1 MSFLE
6 NISEI
11 TGNQYA
17 AQGKTTNDN
26 RTTIDTGSYV
36 LNALLS
42 GSIYGGSSSNAV
54 TAYAGESGTG
64 KTFLALSIIRSFLE
78 SNENGSV
85 VFFESEG
92 AIDRSMF
99 VERNINVDQVYIVPV
114 TTIQDFRTQALKVL
128 SSYEE
133 QKEKEPILFVL
144 DSLGMLSTNKE
155 VTDAEAG
162 DDKRD
167 MTRAQLIRGTFRI
180 LSLKLSMLGVPMYI
194 TNHTYQ
200 TMGMFPTQELGGGS
214 GLKYAASTIV
224 MLSKKKVQEQGSVVG
239 NIIHCKTYKSRLSKE
254 NQMIDIRL
262 FYDKGLDKYYGLLDL
277 AEKYGIIKKVG
288 TRFELSD
295 GKKEFGKTIYDS
307 PEKYFTE
314 EMMKQI
320 DEAAKKEFSYGF
332 TGEPETE

>member
-6 NISEI
+6 NIVEI

-17 AQGKTTNDN
+17 AQGKTSNDN

-42 GSIYGGSSSNAV
+42 GSIYGGASSNAV
-54 TAYAGESGTG
+54 TAYAGETGTG

-78 SNENGSV
+78 SNERGSV
-85 VFFESEG
+85 IFFESEG

-99 VERNINVDQVYIVPV
+99 VERNIDVDRVFIVPV
-114 TTIQDFRTQALKVL
+114 TTVQEFRTQALKIL
-128 SSYEE
+128 SKYEE
-133 QKEKEPILFVL
+133 EKEKEPVLFVL

-155 VTDAEAG
+155 MTDAEAG

-180 LSLKLSMLGVPMYI
+180 LSLKLSMLGIPMYI

-200 TMGMFPTQELGGGS
+200 TMGMFATQELGGGS
-214 GLKYAASTIV
+214 GLKYAASTII
-224 MLSKKKVQEQGSVVG
+224 MLSKKKVQDQGSVVG

-254 NQMIDIRL
+254 NQIVDIRL
-262 FYDKGLDKYYGLLDL
+262 FYDRGLDKYYGLLDL
-277 AEKYGIIKKVG
+277 AEKYDIIKKVG
-288 TRFELSD
+288 TRYEMPD
-295 GKKEFGKTIYDS
+295 GRKEFGKTIYDS
-307 PEKYFTE
+307 PEKYFTDE
-314 EMMKQI
+314 IMKKI
-320 DEAAKKEFSYGF
+320 DEVAKEEFSYGF
-332 TGEPETE
+332 RGEEDG

>member
-6 NISEI
+6 NIVEI
-11 TGNQYA
+11 TGNEYA
-17 AQGKTTNDN
+17 AQGKTSNDN

-42 GSIYGGSSSNAV
+42 GSIYGGASSNAV
-54 TAYAGESGTG
+54 TAYAGETGTG

-85 VFFESEG
+85 IFFESEG

-99 VERNINVDQVYIVPV
+99 VERNIDVDRVFIVPV
-114 TTIQDFRTQALKVL
+114 TTVQEFRTQALKIL
-128 SSYEE
+128 SKYEE
-133 QKEKEPILFVL
+133 EEEKEPVLFVL

-155 VTDAEAG
+155 MTDAEAG

-200 TMGMFPTQELGGGS
+200 TIGMFATQELGGGS
-214 GLKYAASTIV
+214 GLKYAASTII
-224 MLSKKKVQEQGSVVG
+224 MLSKKKVQDEGSVVG

-254 NQMIDIRL
+254 NQIVDIRL
-262 FYDKGLDKYYGLLDL
+262 FYDRGLDKYYGLLDL
-277 AEKYGIIKKVG
+277 AEKYDIIKKVG
-288 TRFELSD
+288 TRYEMPD
-295 GKKEFGKTIYDS
+295 GRKEFGKTIYDS
-307 PEKYFTE
+307 PEKYFTDE
-314 EMMKQI
+314 IMKKI
-320 DEAAKKEFSYGF
+320 DEVAKEEFSYGF
-332 TGEPETE
+332 RGEEDG

>member
-6 NISEI
+6 NIVEI

-17 AQGKTTNDN
+17 AQGKTSNDN

-42 GSIYGGSSSNAV
+42 GSIYGGASSNAV
-54 TAYAGESGTG
+54 TAYAGETGTG

-78 SNENGSV
+78 SNERGSV
-85 VFFESEG
+85 IFFESEG

-99 VERNINVDQVYIVPV
+99 VERNIDVDRVFIVPV
-114 TTIQDFRTQALKVL
+114 TTVQEFRTQALKIL
-128 SSYEE
+128 SKYEE
-133 QKEKEPILFVL
+133 EKEKEPVLFVL

-155 VTDAEAG
+155 MTDAEAG

-180 LSLKLSMLGVPMYI
+180 LSLKLSMLGIPMYI

-200 TMGMFPTQELGGGS
+200 TIGMFTTQELGGGS
-214 GLKYAASTIV
+214 GLKYAASTII
-224 MLSKKKVQEQGSVVG
+224 MLSKKKVQDEGSVVG

-254 NQMIDIRL
+254 NQIVDIRL
-262 FYDKGLDKYYGLLDL
+262 FYDRGLDKYYGLLDL
-277 AEKYGIIKKVG
+277 AEKYDIIKKVG
-288 TRFELSD
+288 TRYEMPD
-295 GKKEFGKTIYDS
+295 GRKEFGKTIYDS
-307 PEKYFTE
+307 PEKYFTDE
-314 EMMKQI
+314 IMKKI
-320 DEAAKKEFSYGF
+320 DEVAKEEFSYGF
-332 TGEPETE
+332 RGEEDG

>member
-6 NISEI
+6 NIVEI

-17 AQGKTTNDN
+17 AQGKTSNDN

-42 GSIYGGSSSNAV
+42 GSIYGGASSNAV
-54 TAYAGESGTG
+54 TAYAGETGTG

-78 SNENGSV
+78 SNERGSV
-85 VFFESEG
+85 IFFESEG

-99 VERNINVDQVYIVPV
+99 VERNIDVDRVFIVPV
-114 TTIQDFRTQALKVL
+114 TTVQEFRTQALKIL
-128 SSYEE
+128 SKYEE
-133 QKEKEPILFVL
+133 EKEKDPVLFVL

-155 VTDAEAG
+155 MTDAEAG

-180 LSLKLSMLGVPMYI
+180 LSLKLSMLGIPMYI

-200 TMGMFPTQELGGGS
+200 TMGMFATQELGGGS
-214 GLKYAASTIV
+214 GLKYAASTII
-224 MLSKKKVQEQGSVVG
+224 MLSKKKVQDEGSVVG

-254 NQMIDIRL
+254 NQIVDIRL
-262 FYDKGLDKYYGLLDL
+262 FYDRGLDKYYGLLDL
-277 AEKYGIIKKVG
+277 AEKYDIIKKVG
-288 TRFELSD
+288 TRYEMPD
-295 GKKEFGKTIYDS
+295 GRKEFGKTIYDS
-307 PEKYFTE
+307 PEKYFTDE
-314 EMMKQI
+314 IMKKI
-320 DEAAKKEFSYGF
+320 DEVAKEEFSYGF
-332 TGEPETE
+332 RGEEDG

>member
-6 NISEI
+6 NIVEI

-17 AQGKTTNDN
+17 AQGKTSNDN

-42 GSIYGGSSSNAV
+42 GSIYGGASSNAV
-54 TAYAGESGTG
+54 TAYAGETGTG

-78 SNENGSV
+78 SNERGSV
-85 VFFESEG
+85 IFFESEG

-99 VERNINVDQVYIVPV
+99 VERNIDVDRVFIVPV
-114 TTIQDFRTQALKVL
+114 TTVQEFRTQALKIL
-128 SSYEE
+128 SKYEE
-133 QKEKEPILFVL
+133 EKEKEPVLFVL

-155 VTDAEAG
+155 MTDAEAG

-200 TMGMFPTQELGGGS
+200 TIGMFATQELGGGS
-214 GLKYAASTIV
+214 GLKYAASTII
-224 MLSKKKVQEQGSVVG
+224 MLSKKKVQDEGSVVG

-254 NQMIDIRL
+254 NQIIDIRL
-262 FYDKGLDKYYGLLDL
+262 FYDRGLDKYYGLLDL
-277 AEKYGIIKKVG
+277 AEKYDIIKKVG
-288 TRFELSD
+288 TRYEMPD
-295 GKKEFGKTIYDS
+295 GRKEFGKTIYDS
-307 PEKYFTE
+307 PEKYFTDE
-314 EMMKQI
+314 IMKKI
-320 DEAAKKEFSYGF
+320 DEVAKEEFSYGF
-332 TGEPETE
+332 RGEEGG

>member
-6 NISEI
+6 NIVEI

-17 AQGKTTNDN
+17 AQGKTANDN

-42 GSIYGGSSSNAV
+42 GSIYGGASSNAV
-54 TAYAGESGTG
+54 TAYAGETGTG
-64 KTFLALSIIRSFLE
+64 KTFLVLSIIRSFLE

-85 VFFESEG
+85 IFFESEG

-99 VERNINVDQVYIVPV
+99 VERNIDVDRVFIVPV
-114 TTIQDFRTQALKVL
+114 TTVQEFRTQALKIL
-128 SSYEE
+128 SKYEE
-133 QKEKEPILFVL
+133 EKEKEPVLFVL

-155 VTDAEAG
+155 MTDAEAG

-200 TMGMFPTQELGGGS
+200 TMGMFATQELGGGS
-214 GLKYAASTIV
+214 GLKYAASTII
-224 MLSKKKVQEQGSVVG
+224 MLSKKKVQDQGSVIG

-254 NQMIDIRL
+254 NQIIDIRL
-262 FYDKGLDKYYGLLDL
+262 FYDRGLDKYYGLLDL
-277 AEKYGIIKKVG
+277 AEKYDIIKKVG
-288 TRFELSD
+288 TRYEMPD
-295 GKKEFGKTIYDS
+295 GRKEFGKTIYDS
-307 PEKYFTE
+307 PEKYFTDE
-314 EMMKQI
+314 IMKKI
-320 DEAAKKEFSYGF
+320 DEVAKEEFSYGF
-332 TGEPETE
+332 RGEEDG

>member
-6 NISEI
+6 NIVEI

-17 AQGKTTNDN
+17 AQGKTSNDN

-42 GSIYGGSSSNAV
+42 GSIYGGASSNAV
-54 TAYAGESGTG
+54 TAYAGETGTG

-78 SNENGSV
+78 SNKNGSV
-85 VFFESEG
+85 IFFESEG

-99 VERNINVDQVYIVPV
+99 VERNVDVDRVFIVPV
-114 TTIQDFRTQALKVL
+114 TTVQEFRTQALKIL
-128 SSYEE
+128 SKYEE
-133 QKEKEPILFVL
+133 EKEKDPVLFVL

-155 VTDAEAG
+155 MTDAEAG

-200 TMGMFPTQELGGGS
+200 TIGMFATQELGGGS
-214 GLKYAASTIV
+214 GLKYAASTII
-224 MLSKKKVQEQGSVVG
+224 MLSKKKVQDQGSVVG

-254 NQMIDIRL
+254 NQIVDIRL
-262 FYDKGLDKYYGLLDL
+262 FYDRGLDKYYGLLDL
-277 AEKYGIIKKVG
+277 AEKYDIIKKVG
-288 TRFELSD
+288 TRYEMPD
-295 GKKEFGKTIYDS
+295 GRKEFGKTIYDS
-307 PEKYFTE
+307 PEKYFTDE
-314 EMMKQI
+314 IMKKI
-320 DEAAKKEFSYGF
+320 DEVAKEEFSYGF
-332 TGEPETE
+332 RGEEDG